1 MNDASR
7 DAFEAW
13 FESTNALDK
22 SPDGNYKYAKPNQ
35 AWNDWQASRKQALEE
50 YEAKLQAELDH
61 AAINDHSMTPPFGR
75 VQGEPGVR
83 AGSIEAVIEFM
94 NGKV

>member
-7 DAFEAW
+7 GAFEAW
-13 FESTNALDK
+13 A
-22 SPDGNYKYAKPNQ
+22 SPFAYSHSEREGLRS
-35 AWNDWQASRKQALEE
+35 AWHDAWQASRKQALEE
-50 YEAKLQAELDH
+50 YEAKLQTQLDH
-61 AAINDHSMTPPFGR
+61 AAINDHRMAPPFGR

-94 NGKV
+94 KASK